1 MRNVDGTA
9 QNVAFVEDAAIL
21 LAEQHIHMVWH
32 FHVRAR
38 LRDLRIEICKL
49 LFDILIDNVG
59 QFFHIDTCV
68 MLVVITDSA

>member
-49 LFDILIDNVG
+49 LLTYSLI
-59 QFFHIDTCV
+59 
-68 MLVVITDSA
+68 MLDSFPHRYLRNARSYN